1 MVKVVYLGSSWFSS
15 YLLEKI
21 VRIKNLSVTAVVTS
35 KPSPVGRK
43 KIITPTLVERTG
55 RRHGLPVFHT
65 VFDARDYLRRVDL
78 GLVFAIREI
87 IKPEFLNLPKLGLFN
102 LHPSLLPYYRGA
114 SPVAFSLFMGETE
127 TGVTLIKLDER
138 LDHGPTFSQ
147 KRVKILSADTR
158 IALLEKLSNTAFIL
172 VKELVER
179 VSEGK
184 KLELTPQNHKLATYT
199 TRLVREN
206 GFISYKTVIKAMRG
220 ESIIDESEFPI
231 LPRSY
236 AVRYKDV
243 QESAR
248 RYFLKDSAAEVVYDF
263 FRGLHKWPG
272 LWTLVRIGGKEKR
285 VKILEMRKERN
296 RAFPIMLQL
305 EGKKPVPYSTFV
317 RAYGI
322 FPLPS

>member
-21 VRIKNLSVTAVVTS
+21 IRIKNLSVIAVVTS
-35 KPSPVGRK
+35 EPSPVGRR
-43 KIITPTLVERTG
+43 KIITPTLVERVG
-55 RRHGLPVFHT
+55 RSHDLPVFYT
-65 VFDARDYLRRVDL
+65 VSDAQDYLRWADL

-87 IKPEFLNLPKLGLFN
+87 IRPEFLNLSKFGLFN
-102 LHPSLLPYYRGA
+102 LHPSLLPYYRGS

-127 TGVTLIKLDER
+127 TGVTLIKLDEK
-138 LDHGPTFSQ
+138 LDHGPIFSQ
-147 KRVKILSADTR
+147 KRVKILPTDTR

-199 TRLVREN
+199 SRLIRDD
-206 GFISYKTVIKAMRG
+206 GYISYKTVIKAMRG
-220 ESIIDESEFPI
+220 ESIDESEFPR

-248 RYFLKDSAAEVVYDF
+248 RYLLKGSAAEVVYDF

-285 VKILEMRKERN
+285 VKILEMRKEYN
-296 RAFPIMLQL
+296 RAFPIILQL